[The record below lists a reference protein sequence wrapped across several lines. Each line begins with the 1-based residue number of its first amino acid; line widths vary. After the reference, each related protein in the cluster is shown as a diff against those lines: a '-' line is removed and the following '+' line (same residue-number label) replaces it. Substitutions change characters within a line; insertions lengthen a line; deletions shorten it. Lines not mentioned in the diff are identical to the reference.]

1 MDPAHQTSPLNAN
14 TRYQKQALHSEIL
27 KYLSRRT
34 NYVQKRIEKTD
45 RQTFFNISSE
55 RSKALKTSIS
65 YSKALRIKKIC

>member
-1 MDPAHQTSPLNAN
+1 MDPTHKMNPLNFN
-14 TRYQKQALHSEIL
+14 TRYQKQALHSQIL
-27 KYLSRRT
+27 KYISRRT

-55 RSKALKTSIS
+55 RSKALNTSIS